1 MRKTASVFCVFLAI
15 PLWISGQAEDKV
27 EIAKKYDQGLQ
38 KIITLQKKIQ
48 NFHPFLKKSYPI
60 AVVEGDDFL
69 IYDFDLKKKQ
79 YVFVKAAQP
88 AMIVPEGV
96 RAAFPLEFYDNK
108 MACIVSGDVF
118 NDLSGYATIF
128 HEFIHCGQME
138 CCELKLK
145 SKLKVAQ
152 EAMAKND
159 FMWELNHAFPY
170 EDTVFSEVYTIFL
183 DAASKKDLEGI
194 FRCRTY
200 LKEMLNEQDYEYMVW
215 QEWKEGFAR
224 LIENKIR
231 QKFDLKE
238 NHGGIDPPFSRVTFY
253 EGGSLYIEAL
263 FGKDKT
269 LKNDVEKLF
278 DVMLRGFQL

>member
-1 MRKTASVFCVFLAI
+1 MRKIAAAVFVLLTI
-15 PLWISGQAEDKV
+15 PIWISGQTEDKA
-27 EIAKKYDQGLQ
+27 EIAKKYNHGLQ

-48 NFHPFLKKSYPI
+48 SLHPFLKKPYPI

-69 IYDFDLKKKQ
+69 IYDIDPGKKH

-96 RAAFPLEFYDNK
+96 RAAFPLECYDNK
-108 MACIVSGDVF
+108 MTCVVAGDVF
-118 NDLSGYATIF
+118 DDLSGYATIF

-152 EAMAKND
+152 EARAKND
-159 FMWELNHAFPY
+159 FMWELNHPFPY
-170 EDTVFSEVYTIFL
+170 KDEVFNEVYTIFL

-194 FRCRTY
+194 SRCRTY

-224 LIENKIR
+224 LVENKIR
-231 QKFDLKE
+231 KKFDLKE

-278 DVMLRGFQL
+278 QVMLRGFQL